1 MIDIVQRYCA
11 KCKSLIPANED
22 TCPICRNELYRKPNN
37 TKETNNANTNNT
49 MKGMPKNHSSN
60 TGNTKR
66 FIGLFLIITILIV
79 GIQQFNSIKVKMEF
93 KSALESYLNNEILK
107 DVKYYKSYTLSG
119 DYYNILNLVFNNDFD
134 SLFPK
139 EQYNILHDIMQKFE
153 NKRNFFSHQYKLS
166 DEIIKQGISGLPN
179 IFVYTLNDSNKKYE
193 YSSVDSFTDK
203 NGELYLDFEMSD
215 NKPTYDSNDQDIIY
229 ESISGSDNGY
239 KWNKTS
245 YDAQVNLCKDI
256 SSRIGGHDWN
266 YYYDAINEF
275 YNSND
280 ANILNTKIAEVA
292 GMVSVIR

>member
-1 MIDIVQRYCA
+1 MIDIVQRYCS
-11 KCKSLIPANED
+11 KCKLLIPENKD
-22 TCPICRNELYRKPNN
+22 TCPKCGNVLYRKPNN

-93 KSALESYLNNEILK
+93 KSALESYLNNEVLK
-107 DVKYYKSYTLSG
+107 DIKYYKSYTLSG
-119 DYYNILNLVFNNDFD
+119 DCYNILNLVFSNDFD
-134 SLFPK
+134 SIFPK
-139 EQYNILHDIMQKFE
+139 EQYNILHDIMQKYESQRESLFYQLT
-153 NKRNFFSHQYKLS
+153 KKGIPGLS
-166 DEIIKQGISGLPN
+166 N
-179 IFVYTLNDSNKKYE
+179 IYVYTSNDSNKKYE

-239 KWNKTS
+239 KWNQTS